1 MKDFLREGEEA
12 TEENPDDDLYPEIS
26 EIPVFN
32 FLLEK
37 LEENPDELGFRRH
50 FNC

>member
-12 TEENPDDDLYPEIS
+12 TEEKPDDDLYPEIS
-26 EIPVFN
+26 EMPVFN

-37 LEENPDELGFRRH
+37 RASWSGCLVSW
-50 FNC
+50 